1 MDLLWEAIR
10 DAAGLIARADA
21 ELLRIA
27 MLSLAVSASAT
38 GLAAALGIPLGIAL
52 HIGHFRG
59 RATAS
64 LAINAG
70 MGLPPVVVGLV
81 VMLLLWRPLIA
92 RATLGDDRNLLG
104 ALRLLYTPSAMVAAQ
119 VLVALPLVAGITRTA
134 ISLLDVD
141 LRLAMR
147 ADGASETRIG
157 RELAAAALPQVL
169 VAAAAGFGRAIS
181 EVGASLMVGGNIVG
195 QTRIMTTAIALEAS
209 RGEFALALAL
219 GFVLLALAFGVNAL
233 LGLAGQSRAEL
244 A

>member
-64 LAINAG
+64 LAVNAG

-81 VMLLLWRPLIA
+81 VMLLLWRTGP
-92 RATLGDDRNLLG
+92 LG

-219 GFVLLALAFGVNAL
+219 GFLLLLLAFGVNAL
-233 LGLAGQSRAEL
+233 LGLAGQRRGSL
-244 A
+244 AC

>member
-81 VMLLLWRPLIA
+81 VMLLLWRTGP
-92 RATLGDDRNLLG
+92 LG
-104 ALRLLYTPSAMVAAQ
+104 ALRLLYTPSAMVLAQ
-119 VLVALPLVAGITRTA
+119 VLVALPLVADITRTA

>member
-1 MDLLWEAIR
+1 MDLLWEAVR
-10 DAAGLIARADA
+10 DAAVLIARADA

-81 VMLLLWRPLIA
+81 VMLLLWRTGP
-92 RATLGDDRNLLG
+92 LG